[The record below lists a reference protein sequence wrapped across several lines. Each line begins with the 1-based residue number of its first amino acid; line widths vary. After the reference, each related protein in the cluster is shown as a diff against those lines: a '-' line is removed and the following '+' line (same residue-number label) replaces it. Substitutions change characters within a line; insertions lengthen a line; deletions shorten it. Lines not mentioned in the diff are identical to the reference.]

1 MDERNDITTGGGG
14 GGKGGV
20 TFNVQIREVLKRTI
34 VNSSN

>member
-1 MDERNDITTGGGG
+1 MREMISQQVGGG

>member
-14 GGKGGV
+14 GKV
-20 TFNVQIREVLKRTI
+20 TFNVQIREVLRRTI